1 MPEAGLHLRMADFA
15 REEIARII
23 QFEMRD
29 PRIGMVSVNDVRVSR
44 DLAFADVYVSAMP
57 SGSPA
62 EQEALVAVLNG
73 ASGYFRSKLAR
84 RHRMRTTPK
93 PRFHYDE
100 SVERGRRLEKLIDEA
115 VAVGQRDEGMSRR
128 SRRGA

>member
-57 SGSPA
+57 SGSP
-62 EQEALVAVLNG
+62 EDQEALVAVLNG

-100 SVERGRRLEKLIDEA
+100 SVERGRRLERLIDQA
-115 VAVGQRDEGMSRR
+115 VAEG
-128 SRRGA
+128 GAGDV

>member
-1 MPEAGLHLRMADFA
+1 MAEAGLHLRMADFA

-57 SGSPA
+57 TGSSE
-62 EQEALVAVLNG
+62 EQEALVEVLNG

-100 SVERGRRLEKLIDEA
+100 SVERGRRLERLIDQA
-115 VAVGQRDEGMSRR
+115 VAVDQGSAGHV
-128 SRRGA
+128 

>member
-115 VAVGQRDEGMSRR
+115 VAVGQRDEGHV
-128 SRRGA
+128 

>member
-1 MPEAGLHLRMADFA
+1 MADFA

-62 EQEALVAVLNG
+62 DQEAVVAVLNG

-115 VAVGQRDEGMSRR
+115 VAAGQTDAGHV
-128 SRRGA
+128 

>member
-1 MPEAGLHLRMADFA
+1 MADFA

-62 EQEALVAVLNG
+62 DQEALVAVLNG
-73 ASGYFRSKLAR
+73 ASGYFRSKLAK

-100 SVERGRRLEKLIDEA
+100 SVERGRRLERLIDQ
-115 VAVGQRDEGMSRR
+115 AVGVDQMGV
-128 SRRGA
+128 GHV

>member
-62 EQEALVAVLNG
+62 EQEALVAILNG

-115 VAVGQRDEGMSRR
+115 VAVGQRDEGHV
-128 SRRGA
+128 

>member
-1 MPEAGLHLRMADFA
+1 MADFA

-62 EQEALVAVLNG
+62 DQEAVVAVLNG

-115 VAVGQRDEGMSRR
+115 VAIGQTDAGHV
-128 SRRGA
+128 

>member
-1 MPEAGLHLRMADFA
+1 MADLA

-29 PRIGMVSVNDVRVSR
+29 PRVGMVSVNDVRVSR
-44 DLAFADVYVSAMP
+44 DLAFADVYVSAMATD
-57 SGSPA
+57 SPVDQTA
-62 EQEALVAVLNG
+62 VVEVLNG
-73 ASGYFRSKLAR
+73 ASGYFRSKLAK

-100 SVERGRRLEKLIDEA
+100 SVERGRRLERLIDQ
-115 VAVGQRDEGMSRR
+115 AVGQDSGHV
-128 SRRGA
+128 

>member
-62 EQEALVAVLNG
+62 DQEAVVAVLNG

-115 VAVGQRDEGMSRR
+115 VAAGQTDAGHV
-128 SRRGA
+128 

>member
-15 REEIARII
+15 RAEIARVI

-29 PRIGMVSVNDVRVSR
+29 PRVGMVSVNDVRVSR

-57 SGSPA
+57 SGSVA
-62 EQEALVAVLNG
+62 DQEALVGVLNR

-100 SVERGRRLEKLIDEA
+100 SVERGRRLERLIDRA
-115 VAVGQRDEGMSRR
+115 VAVGQT
-128 SRRGA
+128 GAGHV

>member
-1 MPEAGLHLRMADFA
+1 MADFA

-57 SGSPA
+57 PGSPA
-62 EQEALVAVLNG
+62 DQAAVVAVLNG

-115 VAVGQRDEGMSRR
+115 VAVGQTDAGHV
-128 SRRGA
+128 